1 MKKYC
6 ITLLSVLCVSLL
18 NAQDVIITKNAEKIE
33 AKIIEVSPT
42 EIKYKKTNNLDGPTF
57 IFYAS
62 DVQTI
67 IYSNGDVQL
76 FDAKP
81 KEVKDTPKV
90 IKEKVEAK
98 KTTLNLEKEKS
109 VMADILITKKGEK
122 IAVFIDE
129 ENFSVVKYR
138 RVNNPD
144 FSLSIAKSD
153 VKRIEY
159 KAFKTDAIYDFKYF
173 NEETL
178 PPFTYKKVWVQGK
191 KNMKKR
197 GRYCGGD
204 MILTEAEFRNYLS
217 MYCPEAYSYTKKG
230 NTWCIVSGC
239 TLPFSFG
246 LSAIFFFVS
255 AGQYSKALPAYN
267 SSCTTKSNK

>member
-1 MKKYC
+1 
-6 ITLLSVLCVSLL
+6 L
-18 NAQDVIITKNAEKIE
+18 NAQDVIITKNAEKVE
-33 AKIIEVSPT
+33 AKIVEISPT

-57 IFYAS
+57 ILYTS

-109 VMADILITKKGEK
+109 VMADILITKKRKK

-129 ENFSVVKYR
+129 ENNYFVKYR
-138 RVNNPD
+138 RVDNPD
-144 FSLSIAKSD
+144 VVLNIDKAD

-159 KAFKTDAIYDFKYF
+159 KVYKTDAIYDFRHF

-178 PPFTYKKVWVQGK
+178 PPFTYKKVWVPGK
-191 KNMKKR
+191 KNMKKC
-197 GRYCGGD
+197 GCYCGGD
-204 MILTEAEFRNYLS
+204 MILTESDFVIIYLCIALKRIHIS
-217 MYCPEAYSYTKKG
+217 KKLIHG
-230 NTWCIVSGC
+230 
-239 TLPFSFG
+239 
-246 LSAIFFFVS
+246 
-255 AGQYSKALPAYN
+255 
-267 SSCTTKSNK
+267 

>member
-76 FDAKP
+76 FDAKQ
-81 KEVKDTPKV
+81 EDIAETTSVKSD
-90 IKEKVEAK
+90 IK
-98 KTTLNLEKEKS
+98 KS
-109 VMADILITKKGEK
+109 EMADILITKKGKK

-129 ENFSVVKYR
+129 ETATVIKYR
-138 RVNNPD
+138 RIDNPNVV
-144 FSLSIAKSD
+144 LSIPIVD
-153 VKRIEY
+153 VRRIDY
-159 KAFKTDAIYDFKYF
+159 KAFKTNAIYNSIDFK
-173 NEETL
+173 EEIL
-178 PPFTYKKVWVQGK
+178 PPFTCERVWVKGK
-191 KNMKKR
+191 RNMKR
-197 GRYCGGD
+197 RYRYCGGN
-204 MILTEAEFRNYLS
+204 MILTGTEFVNFLTIHCPQSYKYEKQSNSYLIASASTILLPPISLILLAVS
-217 MYCPEAYSYTKKG
+217 M
-230 NTWCIVSGC
+230 
-239 TLPFSFG
+239 
-246 LSAIFFFVS
+246 
-255 AGQYSKALPAYN
+255 
-267 SSCTTKSNK
+267 TKSMKILPTYNTYCASTPVK

>member
-57 IFYAS
+57 IFYVS

-109 VMADILITKKGEK
+109 VMADILITKKGKK

-129 ENFSVVKYR
+129 ENNSFVKYR
-138 RVNNPD
+138 RVDNPNVV
-144 FSLSIAKSD
+144 LNIAKSD

-159 KAFKTDAIYDFKYF
+159 KVYKTDAIYKFAYF
-173 NEETL
+173 DGEKL
-178 PPFTYKKVWVQGK
+178 PSFTYQKVWVQGK

-204 MILTEAEFRNYLS
+204 MILSEAEFEEYIN
-217 MYCPEAYSYTKKG
+217 MYCPLASEYRRKANNRMLIAAFTIPIP
-230 NTWCIVSGC
+230 IVSLIFSI
-239 TLPFSFG
+239 TALNNESKVLPT
-246 LSAIFFFVS
+246 
-255 AGQYSKALPAYN
+255 YN
-267 SSCTTKSNK
+267 RYCASMSTK